1 MKLTPELLAQATS
14 QLNPLKERQ
23 LDLRGQ
29 TYGTYSYEPLTQPQQ
44 ASKSPRSKILVLPE
58 YVCSIE
64 TISRQ

>member
-29 TYGTYSYEPLTQPQQ
+29 INSACSYEPLTQSQQ

-58 YVCSIE
+58 YVCSSEI
-64 TISRQ
+64 ISK